1 MIMIWKTLSTEEST
15 RTTQTT
21 TIVFKELTL
30 NNSRII
36 RKVTKLNNSGLNSSN
51 SNTITAMVSIT
62 SSSSIELQS

>member
-21 TIVFKELTL
+21 TTVFKELTL

-36 RKVTKLNNSGLNSSN
+36 RKVTKLSSSGLNSSN